1 VTVMNRPIPTKVHA
15 MEDYMTS
22 ATLPI
27 MGRQLGVMPMTQRI
41 LDSIAAVAGLQS
53 TMTDYEGGVVRML
66 PMRAHLASDMV
77 IGGSLL
83 SMAMLM
89 RRTPRVD
96 RMMLG
101 GLGAFSVALAMLTR
115 PTPAH

>member
-1 VTVMNRPIPTKVHA
+1 MSRPIPTKVHA

-22 ATLPI
+22 AALPI